1 MTEQRKPPPLP
12 ADEEALIE
20 AWLGPES
27 TAVIAG
33 NLGIKGSELDSA
45 WRRLKREGK
54 LPRHSRQGARGRIE
68 PLASTERPAA
78 DEDGS
83 AALLEALIQVHGDD
97 NETGERADLYPGSHK
112 RRR

>member
-1 MTEQRKPPPLP
+1 VQVTRKPFA

-20 AWLGPES
+20 AWHGPES
-27 TAVIAG
+27 TASIAG

-68 PLASTERPAA
+68 PPLASSERPAA
-78 DEDGS
+78 DEYGS
-83 AALLEALIQVHGDD
+83 AALLEALIQVHGND

-112 RRR
+112 RRH